1 MRNALCIS
9 YFLRSQ
15 LKIERGEGSNIEPM
29 MRMNPNTRWA
39 LIPFLIFLLLGALV
53 SIAHPQISPLMK
65 YESSREPWVLRADSA
80 SFDKTTNM
88 YTAEGRVEI
97 TQGNRKII
105 ADRVVLNATTQE
117 AEATGNVTLV
127 QGEDTL
133 RSEKMMIDMDT
144 SLGIVIKGTLFLKAQ
159 NYHLYGEEIER
170 VGEDTYRV
178 KGGTFT
184 TCNGDWP
191 AWRFTGTEALIVL
204 QEYADIY
211 GATFQVKNLPVVY
224 SPYLTLPLKRER
236 ESGFLFPKVGY
247 SNVSGANLGMAY
259 FWAID
264 RNMDAT
270 FFLDLA
276 SKKGIGEG
284 GEYRY
289 IRNKDSQGSLY
300 AYHFKETE
308 TFQKTYTDKLDRK
321 PDRWQVDFRH
331 EEYFTPTFFAKT
343 RLREFSDRQYF
354 VDYGSTYGVQS
365 SEQAYSFLSL
375 TKNWERFSFFGEGRR
390 TVDLRAEDKT
400 TLQYYPL
407 TSFVGIRQPLLS
419 SPLFFNFDTS
429 YGYFW
434 REQGTTGN
442 RVDLFPRVS
451 LPLKWDGI
459 EFNTELSGRETWYA
473 GINGQEQF
481 TSRQL
486 WSFQTG
492 LGSDLYRVYD
502 TGSATL
508 PRIKHVLR
516 PEITYQYIPYVDQSN
531 IPYFDAPVTNTNS
544 IFYGLTNRVIAK
556 VVQGGTTRYH
566 EYVYF
571 RIGQAY
577 NMTIPTAQAGSLITP
592 SGNHFSY
599 INEELRVRGQK
610 YIGLDNIINY
620 DPNTNRIQ
628 TSYTSLSLADWRGD
642 GLALEHYYQ
651 KGGDEQLNG
660 SLRIKLLT
668 PLTFV
673 YGRRYSLSSQQML
686 ETSYMV
692 LYRHQCWGLD
702 VSYSDTPG
710 ISGKPAEK
718 KIWFQF
724 SLTGVGAFGQ
734 R

>member
-1 MRNALCIS
+1 
-9 YFLRSQ
+9 
-15 LKIERGEGSNIEPM
+15 
-29 MRMNPNTRWA
+29 
-39 LIPFLIFLLLGALV
+39 
-53 SIAHPQISPLMK
+53 MK
-65 YESSREPWVLRADSA
+65 YESSREPWVLKADSA
-80 SFDKTTNM
+80 TFDQTANT
-88 YTAEGRVEI
+88 YVAEGRVEI
-97 TQGNRKII
+97 TQGSRKLT
-105 ADRVVLNATTQE
+105 ADRVVLNVTTQE
-117 AEATGNVTLV
+117 ADATGNVTLV

-144 SLGIVIKGTLFLKAQ
+144 NLGIIIQGTLFLKAQ
-159 NYHLYGEEIER
+159 NYHLRGEEIER

-236 ESGFLFPKVGY
+236 QSGFLFPKVGY
-247 SNVSGANLGMAY
+247 SNVSGANLGMVY

-264 RNMDAT
+264 RSMDAT

-276 SKKGIGEG
+276 TKKGIGEG

-300 AYHFKETE
+300 AYHFKETD

-354 VDYGSTYGVQS
+354 VDYGSTYGIQS

-375 TKNWERFSFFGEGRR
+375 TKNWERFSFFGEGRN

-407 TSFVGIRQPLLS
+407 TNFVGIRQPLLS
-419 SPLFFNFDTS
+419 SPLFFNFDSS

-473 GINGQEQF
+473 GINDQQQF
-481 TSRQL
+481 TSREM

-508 PRIKHVLR
+508 PRIKHILR
-516 PEITYQYIPYVDQSN
+516 PEITYQYIPFVDQSN
-531 IPYFDAPVTNTNS
+531 IPYFDQPVPNTNS
-544 IFYGLTNRVIAK
+544 IFYGFTNRVIAK
-556 VVQGGTTRYH
+556 VAQGATTRYH

-571 RIGQAY
+571 KIGQAY
-577 NMTIPTAQAGSLITP
+577 NITIPTTQAGSLFPP
-592 SGNHFSY
+592 SPKHFSF
-599 INEELRVRGQK
+599 ITEELRVRGQK
-610 YIGLDNIINY
+610 YINLDNIINY
-620 DPNTNRIQ
+620 DPNTNSIQ
-628 TSYTSLSLADWRGD
+628 TSYTSLWLADWRGD
-642 GLALEHYYQ
+642 GLNLEHYYN
-651 KGGDEQLNG
+651 KGADEQLNG
-660 SLRIKLLT
+660 GLRIKLLD

-673 YGRRYSLSSQQML
+673 YGKRYSLSSHQML
-686 ETSYMV
+686 ETSYTV

-702 VSYSDTPG
+702 VAYSDTPG

-724 SLTGVGAFGQ
+724 SLTGIGTFGQ
-734 R
+734 K